1 MTDMGIKGQ
10 EQTLPQERI
19 LLDKL
24 SKQAGVKITE
34 VERRSNRP
42 FDLGYKAT
50 AAQGYGISAWLP
62 LAAIS
67 ELLNWTKSEVANMT
81 DYPDMVRAGDWSGV
95 RDTESEKLWA
105 IFDCFVRPTIR

>member
-24 SKQAGVKITE
+24 SKQGNFKITE

-50 AAQGYGISAWLP
+50 ASEGWGISAWLP

-67 ELLNWTKSEVANMT
+67 ELLNWTKAEVANMT
-81 DYPDMVRAGDWSGV
+81 DYPDMARDGDWSGV
-95 RDTESEKLWA
+95 RDTEDEKLWA
-105 IFDCFVRPTIR
+105 IFDRFIRPAIR